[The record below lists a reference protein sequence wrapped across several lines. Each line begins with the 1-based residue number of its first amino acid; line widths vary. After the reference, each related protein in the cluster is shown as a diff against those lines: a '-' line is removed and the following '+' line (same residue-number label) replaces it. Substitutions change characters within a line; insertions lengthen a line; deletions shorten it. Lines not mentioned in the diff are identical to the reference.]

1 MKSLLLSM
9 AALTMFSAS
18 AQIELVSTPQ
28 AEPKAFSKIYYV
40 CKKGGRAL
48 YHGILYFKVDL
59 APEQRNCSW
68 EGGQLYWS
76 TTGYPW

>member
-1 MKSLLLSM
+1 MKSLVLSI
-9 AALTMFSAS
+9 AAFTMFSAS
-18 AQIELVSTPQ
+18 AQVERVSGPTV
-28 AEPKAFSKIYYV
+28 EPAAFTKIYFV
-40 CKKGGRAL
+40 CKKGGSAL
-48 YHGILYFKVDL
+48 YHGIIYHKVDL